1 MYTEKQ
7 QKIFGAVLDLAKQGE
22 NLYTVKVQDI
32 ATAAGVG
39 KGTLYEYFDSKE
51 EILVHTMLWCLEN
64 ELDAL
69 KASIAPGGSFEED
82 LTELQQCVAECMRQR
97 GSIYRLIMSGFSF
110 SELPGLAETYKAEG
124 GQRLAEGRAVKAAL
138 IAKGRAEGCISPG
151 CSDDYC
157 HYVIDT
163 ALCSMA
169 SPLGTCTCAQGG
181 RYSLTMVRK
190 ALA

>member
-7 QKIFGAVLDLAKQGE
+7 QRIFGAVLDLAKQGE

-51 EILVHTMLWCLEN
+51 EILVHTMLWCLEK
-64 ELDAL
+64 ELSEL
-69 KASIAPGGSFEED
+69 RASITPGGSFEED
-82 LTELQQCVAECMRQR
+82 LEALQRCVAERIRLQ
-97 GSIYRLIMSGFSF
+97 GGVYWLIMSSF
-110 SELPGLAETYKAEG
+110 SANDLPELAERYKTEME
-124 GQRLAEGRAVKAAL
+124 QRDAEGRAIKAGL
-138 IAKGRAEGCISPG
+138 IAKGRAEGRIAAS

-157 HYVIDT
+157 NYVIDT
-163 ALCSMA
+163 ALKSVA
-169 SPLGTCTCAQGG
+169 EPLGGCSGSQSGV
-181 RYSLTMVRK
+181 YSLTMVRK

>member
-7 QKIFGAVLDLAKQGE
+7 KKIFGAVLELAGRGE

-39 KGTLYEYFDSKE
+39 KGTLYEYFASKE
-51 EILVHTMLWCLEN
+51 EILVHTMLWCLES
-64 ELDAL
+64 ELAAL
-69 KASIAPGGSFEED
+69 RDSVPQGGGFEED
-82 LTELQQCVAECMRQR
+82 LAALQRYVAERVRQR
-97 GSIYRLIMSGFSF
+97 GGIYRLIMGGFSAA
-110 SELPGLAETYKAEG
+110 SLPGLAETYKAEVD
-124 GQRLAEGRAVKAAL
+124 QRLAEGRAVKEAL
-138 IAKGRAEGCISPG
+138 IAKGRAEGCIAPG
-151 CSDDYC
+151 CPDDYC

-169 SPLGTCTCAQGG
+169 SPLGACACARGSG
-181 RYSLTMVRK
+181 YSLEMVRK